1 MAQVMRPGGGTESVA
16 LRWTGERDGEYRGT
30 FVTAEPGSYEVTVD
44 ALRAGKAA
52 GSAVGYVRAAPGE
65 TARQLVE
72 RVSRSVEEFTAGAA
86 PADDITLVALRYCGS
101 PDGSRVD
108 AS

>member
-1 MAQVMRPGGGTESVA
+1 MRT
-16 LRWTGERDGEYRGT
+16 
-30 FVTAEPGSYEVTVD
+30 
-44 ALRAGKAA
+44 
-52 GSAVGYVRAAPGE
+52 APGE

-72 RVSRSVEEFTAGAA
+72 RVSRAVEEFTAGAP

-101 PDGSRVD
+101 ADGSRED

>member
-1 MAQVMRPGGGTESVA
+1 MSPDEEFFLESRLEA
-16 LRWTGERDGEYRGT
+16 C
-30 FVTAEPGSYEVTVD
+30 
-44 ALRAGKAA
+44 
-52 GSAVGYVRAAPGE
+52 VRTAPGE

-72 RVSRSVEEFTAGAA
+72 RVSRAVEEFTAGAP

-101 PDGSRVD
+101 PDGSRED